1 MFLWAPCSSV
11 DIFIADLPLGSRFFC
26 FCLLKKSIHAACGSL
41 WIRPYSKSFRPPGM
55 TFLKPQCRC
64 QQVDWNTPF
73 ALSRSKGIHM
83 LSICHHRASN
93 CLCCSTFCFLLFSH
107 SDSLADCGSMCWMSR
122 GWGMES
128 SSSLPLPHFIQ
139 ASGIHCVAARL
150 LDSVVASRLGRGGRR
165 KVAAGYL
172 HMVGV

>member
-122 GWGMES
+122 GLRDGEQQLS
-128 SSSLPLPHFIQ
+128 AAAPLY
-139 ASGIHCVAARL
+139 SGIWNSLCGCAATWQRC
-150 LDSVVASRLGRGGRR
+150 GF
-165 KVAAGYL
+165 
-172 HMVGV
+172 